1 MPPGWPSGSRSPAR
15 STTPSCRRSPWC
27 TSAAASWPSRGP
39 SPPARCGASP
49 RWPVA
54 RRRRCVP
61 WCCARRRRRRPARLP
76 YEKSWRRSA
85 GSAARCR
92 SRSGRPARSRC
103 RSATSASWPPP
114 SGRPSTTW
122 WSTPAPRGRRCSPTA
137 TRARWWSRCATTA
150 AASSTT
156 RPRSRPRGR
165 SACSRASRAGSSSSA
180 GRCGWTAGPVRAP
193 RSSCGCRSPRTE
205 MMSTEVSVSDEPVRV
220 MVVDDHPVWRDGV
233 RGDLEASGRAVV
245 VAEAADGGEAI
256 ERAREVMPELVL
268 MDLNLPTVRG
278 VEAIRRIVEE
288 SPHVKVLVLSASGE
302 EADVLEAVK
311 VGASGYLLKSA
322 TAGELAEAVARVRA
336 GEPVFSANLAGLVLG
351 EFRRMSGAVP
361 GSTEP
366 GLTPRETEVLKLVA
380 KGYTYREIADKLVI
394 SVKTVQNHV
403 QNILTKLQLSKR
415 YELMR
420 YAIKRGLD
428 RA

>member
-1 MPPGWPSGSRSPAR
+1 
-15 STTPSCRRSPWC
+15 
-27 TSAAASWPSRGP
+27 
-39 SPPARCGASP
+39 
-49 RWPVA
+49 
-54 RRRRCVP
+54 
-61 WCCARRRRRRPARLP
+61 
-76 YEKSWRRSA
+76 
-85 GSAARCR
+85 
-92 SRSGRPARSRC
+92 
-103 RSATSASWPPP
+103 
-114 SGRPSTTW
+114 
-122 WSTPAPRGRRCSPTA
+122 
-137 TRARWWSRCATTA
+137 
-150 AASSTT
+150 
-156 RPRSRPRGR
+156 
-165 SACSRASRAGSSSSA
+165 
-180 GRCGWTAGPVRAP
+180 
-193 RSSCGCRSPRTE
+193 

-288 SPHVKVLVLSASGE
+288 SPHVKVLVLSASAE

-322 TAGELAEAVARVRA
+322 TAAEVAEAVTRVRA
-336 GEPVFSANLAGLVLG
+336 GEPVFSPSLAALVLG
-351 EFRRMSGAVP
+351 EFRRMSSAA
-361 GSTEP
+361 TEP
-366 GLTPRETEVLKLVA
+366 GLTARETEVLKLVA

-420 YAIKRGLD
+420 YAIHRGLD
-428 RA
+428 RCSCAT

>member
-1 MPPGWPSGSRSPAR
+1 MA
-15 STTPSCRRSPWC
+15 
-27 TSAAASWPSRGP
+27 
-39 SPPARCGASP
+39 
-49 RWPVA
+49 
-54 RRRRCVP
+54 
-61 WCCARRRRRRPARLP
+61 
-76 YEKSWRRSA
+76 
-85 GSAARCR
+85 
-92 SRSGRPARSRC
+92 
-103 RSATSASWPPP
+103 
-114 SGRPSTTW
+114 
-122 WSTPAPRGRRCSPTA
+122 
-137 TRARWWSRCATTA
+137 
-150 AASSTT
+150 
-156 RPRSRPRGR
+156 
-165 SACSRASRAGSSSSA
+165 
-180 GRCGWTAGPVRAP
+180 
-193 RSSCGCRSPRTE
+193 
-205 MMSTEVSVSDEPVRV
+205 TEVRVSDEPVRV

-322 TAGELAEAVARVRA
+322 TAAEVAEAVTRVRA
-336 GEPVFSANLAGLVLG
+336 GEPVFSPSLAALVLG
-351 EFRRMSGAVP
+351 EFRRMSSAA
-361 GSTEP
+361 TEP
-366 GLTPRETEVLKLVA
+366 GLTARETEVLKLVA

-420 YAIKRGLD
+420 YAIQRGLD

>member
-1 MPPGWPSGSRSPAR
+1 
-15 STTPSCRRSPWC
+15 
-27 TSAAASWPSRGP
+27 
-39 SPPARCGASP
+39 
-49 RWPVA
+49 
-54 RRRRCVP
+54 
-61 WCCARRRRRRPARLP
+61 
-76 YEKSWRRSA
+76 
-85 GSAARCR
+85 
-92 SRSGRPARSRC
+92 
-103 RSATSASWPPP
+103 
-114 SGRPSTTW
+114 
-122 WSTPAPRGRRCSPTA
+122 
-137 TRARWWSRCATTA
+137 
-150 AASSTT
+150 
-156 RPRSRPRGR
+156 
-165 SACSRASRAGSSSSA
+165 
-180 GRCGWTAGPVRAP
+180 
-193 RSSCGCRSPRTE
+193 

-288 SPHVKVLVLSASGE
+288 SPHVKVLVLSASAE

-322 TAGELAEAVARVRA
+322 TAAEVAEAVTRVRA
-336 GEPVFSANLAGLVLG
+336 GEPVFSPSLAALVLG
-351 EFRRMSGAVP
+351 EFRRMSSAA
-361 GSTEP
+361 TEP
-366 GLTPRETEVLKLVA
+366 GLTARETEVLKLVA

-415 YELMR
+415 YQLMR
-420 YAIKRGLD
+420 YAIQRGLD